1 MMRSMLLLLVLLTG
15 CAAPVYQAEKTYHFT
30 LLHTNDHHGHFWT
43 NSDGE
48 WGLAARATL
57 IAQLRSQ
64 AKAQDTSVLL
74 LDAGDVNTGVPQSDM
89 LDAEPDFKG
98 MNRIGYDAMAVG
110 NHEFDN
116 DLSTIRKQENWV
128 DFPFLSA
135 NIYKDN
141 KRLFKPYIIKNVN
154 GLKVAILGLT
164 TKDTPLKSKMEGHS
178 NTEFRDPITEASLLV
193 PELRK
198 KAQIVIALTH
208 MGHYPDEKH
217 GLDAPGDVTLARQ
230 VPGID
235 LIIGGHTQ
243 LPLFKPDIQNGA
255 IIVQAYEWGKYVGKV
270 DLSITNGKVSL
281 KHYEL
286 IPVNHKDQKEKI
298 AEDQKMK
305 SFLKSFKDVG
315 DKTLLVKVG
324 STQARLEGDRAVVRN
339 QETNLGNLVTEAYR
353 AKFNADLGLANS
365 GGIRDSMKA
374 GDITYETV
382 LTVLPFGNDIVTVK
396 IGGQD
401 LKNYLT
407 RVLSELTPGSGSYPQ
422 FSGLEVDFNAK
433 TKQFK
438 KLAVANKPLDP
449 KRTYTLA
456 LPSFVAKGGDKWPDL
471 STYGLQSYGFTDAD
485 VFKEY
490 LTKNGEVQA
499 NAFGPFGKV
508 KVKY

>member
-1 MMRSMLLLLVLLTG
+1 MMRSLLLALLVLAG
-15 CAAPVYQAEKTYHFT
+15 CAAPAYQADKTYHLT
-30 LLHTNDHHGHFWT
+30 LLHTNDHHGRFWT

-64 AKAQDTSVLL
+64 LEAQDTSVLL

-98 MNRIGYDAMAVG
+98 MNRLDYDAMAVG

-116 DLSTIRKQENWV
+116 DLATIRKQESWV
-128 DFPFLSA
+128 NFPFLSA

-141 KRLFKPYIIKNVN
+141 KRLFRPYIIKNID

-164 TKDTPLKSKMEGHS
+164 TNDTPLKSKMEGHT
-178 NTEFRDPITEASLLV
+178 NTEFRDPIAEAALLV

-217 GLDAPGDVTLARQ
+217 GLDSPGDVTLARK

-243 LPLFKPDIQNGA
+243 LPLFKPDVQNGT
-255 IIVQAYEWGKYVGKV
+255 IIVQAHEWGKYVGKV
-270 DLSITNGKVSL
+270 DLSIANGKVNL

-286 IPVNHKDQKEKI
+286 IPVNHKDQKTKI
-298 AEDQKMK
+298 VEDASMK
-305 SFLKSFKDVG
+305 SFLKPFKKSG

-324 STQARLEGDRAVVRN
+324 STEVKLEGDRAVVRN

-365 GGIRDSMKA
+365 GGVRDSIKA

-396 IGGQD
+396 LTGKD

-407 RVLSELTPGSGSYPQ
+407 RVLAELTPGSGSYPQ
-422 FSGLEVDFNAK
+422 FAGLEADFNAK
-433 TKQFK
+433 TKQFR
-438 KLAVANKPLDP
+438 KLVVANKPLEA
-449 KRTYTLA
+449 KRIYIIA

-471 STYGLQSYGFTDAD
+471 SSFGLQSYGFMDAD
-485 VFKEY
+485 VLREY
-490 LTKNGEVQA
+490 LTKVGLIKA
-499 NAFGPFGKV
+499 ADFGPFGKV